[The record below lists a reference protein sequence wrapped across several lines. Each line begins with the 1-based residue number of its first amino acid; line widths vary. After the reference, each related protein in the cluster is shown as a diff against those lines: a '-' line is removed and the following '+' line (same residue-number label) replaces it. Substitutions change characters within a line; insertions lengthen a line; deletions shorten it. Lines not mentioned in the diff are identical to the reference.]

1 MKNFDFDFF
10 KIILSG
16 IIFVIS
22 LFIDTETTKF
32 ILFIISYIIVSY
44 EMYISAFKNIFKG
57 EIFDEN
63 LLMIVA
69 TIGAFFIGEYE
80 EALMVMLLFNLG
92 EYLSDKAVD
101 NSSESIL
108 KLMDLRSDRIN
119 LKLNDKIENVDIK
132 DVKLGDFFIVKPGEK
147 IGLDGVVIEGIGSV
161 DTSSLTGESKPVY
174 VKVGNNV
181 LSGSTNLDSIL
192 VIKATSTF
200 ETSTATKILELI
212 KNSEDKKTETEKFI
226 TRFCKVYTPV
236 IVISAILLTAIP
248 VILGGNFNEWLYR
261 SLVFLVTSCPC
272 ALVISVPLVFFSG
285 IGRASR
291 EGIIVKGS
299 SELENLSKI
308 KTIVFDKTG
317 TITKGNFEIQE
328 IVSKNITNEE
338 LLEIAAY
345 SECYSLH
352 PVSKVILEKYGKEI
366 DKSIISDFKE
376 ISGNGISLK
385 INNDEILVGNY
396 NLFRENK
403 INVDNINSIGTIIYI
418 AKNREYLGYILIADE
433 IKNDAYNLVKSLKY
447 NGIKRV
453 VMLSGDNKN
462 IVKNVSEKVGINEY
476 YAEMLP
482 IDKVN
487 KVESLKKCGFT
498 AFVGDGI
505 NDAPVMKI
513 SDLGISMGIT
523 GSDAAIEASNIVLMT
538 DNLDKITEA
547 IKISKKTK
555 RIVTFNIVFALLIKF
570 LCLLLGVLGIS
581 KIWFAVVADVG
592 ITLLL
597 VLNSLRLIIV
607 KKVH

>member
-32 ILFIISYIIVSY
+32 ILLIISYIIVSY
-44 EMYISAFKNIFKG
+44 EMYISAFKNILKG

-147 IGLDGVVIEGIGSV
+147 IGLDGVVVNGRGSV

-174 VKVGNNV
+174 VEINNTV

-192 VIKATSTF
+192 TIKATSTF

-345 SECYSLH
+345 SEFYSLH

-385 INNDEILVGNY
+385 INDDDILVGNY

-403 INVDNINSIGTIIYI
+403 INIDNINSIGTIIYI
-418 AKNREYLGYILIADE
+418 AKNHEYLGYILIADE

-447 NGIKRV
+447 NGIRRI

-462 IVKNVSEKVGINEY
+462 IVKNVSERIGISEY

-487 KVESLKKCGFT
+487 KVESLKKEGFT

-555 RIVTFNIVFALLIKF
+555 SIVTFNIIFALLVKF

-592 ITLLL
+592 VTLLL

>member
-32 ILFIISYIIVSY
+32 ILLIISYIIVSY
-44 EMYISAFKNIFKG
+44 EMYISAFKNILKG

-119 LKLNDKIENVDIK
+119 LKLNGKIENVDIK

-174 VKVGNNV
+174 VELGNTV

-366 DKSIISDFKE
+366 DKSKISDFKE

-396 NLFRENK
+396 NLFRENN

-462 IVKNVSEKVGINEY
+462 IVKNVSEKVGISEY

-487 KVESLKKCGFT
+487 KVESLKKDGFT

-555 RIVTFNIVFALLIKF
+555 RIVTFNIVFALLVKF